1 MESCVLP
8 SPGEIRIF
16 TGSGFGFRN
25 RRRPWTSRRRR
36 VFFKKLFCVAHFPL
50 FGISFTCLNVHF
62 EVAWV
67 VFANVAVNRNLTNWE
82 VGIWTIYIYKNN
94 EINLDKSNAKTYCQ
108 DFLRN
113 LRNSWHCFP
122 RVPDGHLHFPDFRHL
137 PPFSQGGSQIPKRN
151 RKYIF
156 TQKWCF
162 YIFVFSCFC
171 FKVKNVILHFFLF
184 SYFTFLM

>member
-1 MESCVLP
+1 MWNPVFCHHREKSEFLPDPVLG
-8 SPGEIRIF
+8 SETAGGLGQATEGEF
-16 TGSGFGFRN
+16 SLK
-25 RRRPWTSRRRR
+25 
-36 VFFKKLFCVAHFPL
+36 KKLFCVAHFPL

-137 PPFSQGGSQIPKRN
+137 PPFSQCGLQIPKRN

-162 YIFVFSCFC
+162 YIFVFSCSC
-171 FKVKNVILHFFLF
+171 FKVKNVSLHFFLILHF
-184 SYFTFLM
+184 

>member
-1 MESCVLP
+1 MCLVLNLWDWQAAEVEF
-8 SPGEIRIF
+8 SL
-16 TGSGFGFRN
+16 
-25 RRRPWTSRRRR
+25 
-36 VFFKKLFCVAHFPL
+36 KKLFCVAHFPL

-113 LRNSWHCFP
+113 LRNTWHCFP

-137 PPFSQGGSQIPKRN
+137 PPFSQCGLQIPKRN

-156 TQKWCF
+156 TQKMVLLHLC
-162 YIFVFSCFC
+162 IFLFLFQIQKCKFT
-171 FKVKNVILHFFLF
+171 FFLILHF
-184 SYFTFLM
+184 